1 MVIGYFIFQM
11 EKLKQKENLEM
22 VRELESG
29 DMIMSLVKLSRYQVT
44 PNLVKEKGNGLNM
57 MRMEKL

>member
-29 DMIMSLVKLSRYQVT
+29 DIIMSLVKLSRYQVT
-44 PNLVKEKGNGLNM
+44 PNLVREKGNGLNM

>member
-11 EKLKQKENLEM
+11 EKLKQNENLEM

-29 DMIMSLVKLSRYQVT
+29 DIIMSLVKLSRYQVT

>member
-29 DMIMSLVKLSRYQVT
+29 DIITSLVKLSRYQVT

>member
-11 EKLKQKENLEM
+11 EKLKLKENLEM
-22 VRELESG
+22 VRELASG
-29 DMIMSLVKLSRYQVT
+29 DIIMSLVKLSRYQVT
-44 PNLVKEKGNGLNM
+44 PNLVREKGNGLNM

>member
-11 EKLKQKENLEM
+11 EKFKQKENLEM

-29 DMIMSLVKLSRYQVT
+29 DIIMSLVKLSRYQVT